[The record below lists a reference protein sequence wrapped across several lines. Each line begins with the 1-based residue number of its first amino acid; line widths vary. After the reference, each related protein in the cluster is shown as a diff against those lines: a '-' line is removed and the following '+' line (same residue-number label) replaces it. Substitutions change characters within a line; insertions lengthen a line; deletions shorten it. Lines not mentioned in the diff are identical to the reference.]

1 MRRSPARFD
10 SNSSRAL
17 DGLTSRPEVTSSRRR
32 MTSCVI
38 GSSGARCGSVTV
50 SIGRSTFEFAEYEG
64 DIATIANDA
73 PISKIGRENLRVK

>member
-1 MRRSPARFD
+1 
-10 SNSSRAL
+10 
-17 DGLTSRPEVTSSRRR
+17 

-50 SIGRSTFEFAEYEG
+50 SIGISTFEFAEYEG